1 MPKRRLPSRKT
12 NQKGQLLNI
21 IEGVIM
27 YMELAKEARF
37 ILQRDGR
44 LNKFPMLGFRLQ
56 IEALFCKNLLVSMFK
71 VTEEYIADTQKLIY
85 QNDKKF
91 LAEAKRFAD
100 GAIIEDKR
108 NVKLYGSADLKKQ
121 VVKEQKKR
129 VMDKEVK
136 AGSIIMP
143 GGK

>member
-1 MPKRRLPSRKT
+1 MLRGKLPSRKT
-12 NQKGQLLNI
+12 NQKGQLLSV
-21 IEGVIM
+21 IEGIIM

-37 ILQRDGR
+37 ILQQDGR
-44 LNKFPMLGFRLQ
+44 LEKFPMLGFRLQ
-56 IEALFCKNLLVSMFK
+56 IEVLFCRNLLLSMFK
-71 VTEEYIADTQKLIY
+71 VTKEYIASTQQLIY
-85 QNDKKF
+85 QDDKKF

-121 VVKEQKKR
+121 VAKEQKKG
-129 VMDKEVK
+129 VVNKEIK
-136 AGSIIMP
+136 TGSIIMP